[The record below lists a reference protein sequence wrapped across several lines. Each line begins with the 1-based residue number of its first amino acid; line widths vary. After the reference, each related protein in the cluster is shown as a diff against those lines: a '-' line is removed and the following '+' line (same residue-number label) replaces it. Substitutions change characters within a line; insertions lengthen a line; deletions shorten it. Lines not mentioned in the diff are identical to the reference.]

1 MTDWTTYFPNEATKI
16 ALTFLLSFL
25 IGLEREEHKHEASP
39 TYVFGGV
46 RAYPLI
52 GLLGY
57 ALSEISGES
66 PFLLA
71 AGFLTLGLFFA
82 LSYWKKLNSGQ
93 EAGLT
98 SELSGLFT
106 FAVGAMVYKEQ
117 FWVSTTLVVIAV
129 FLLELKKGLEGAA
142 TKIPAEEIYTFSK
155 FLLLTAVV
163 LPVVP
168 HHDFTPFLLN
178 PFKIA
183 LVVVVIS
190 GISYAAYVLDKVV
203 GKKGGV
209 LLSAF
214 LGGTYSSTVTTLVL
228 SRRTK
233 TEDQPRL
240 FSGSILI
247 ASGMMYF
254 RLLVLLALLSP
265 QVAQMLAPPFLIL
278 GTVAVAFGFFWAKS
292 EKSVGVAKPETSDRN
307 PLEIRAAFIFAF
319 LFVIMAIL
327 TQVARDHLGSSGIYG
342 LAFLS
347 GLSDVDPFIMSISQT
362 GTQTMAIELVA
373 SSVLIATISNNLL
386 KGGYTYWIARGP
398 ARVQGLLFLLSLGLL
413 GLAGYLIF

>member
-1 MTDWTTYFPNEATKI
+1 MTGWLTYFPTEVTKI

-25 IGLEREEHKHEASP
+25 VGLEREEHKHEAP
-39 TYVFGGV
+39 QTYVFGGV

-57 ALSEISGES
+57 ALSEISGEN

-71 AGFLTLGLFFA
+71 AGFLTLGTFLA
-82 LSYWKKLNSGQ
+82 LSYWKKLNTGM
-93 EAGLT
+93 EAGMT

-106 FAVGAMVYKEQ
+106 FAVGALVYKEQ
-117 FWVSTTLVVIAV
+117 FWVATTLVVIAV
-129 FLLELKKGLEGAA
+129 FLLELKKGLEGVAL
-142 TKIPAEEIYTFSK
+142 KIPAEEIYTFSK

-168 HHDFTPFLLN
+168 NHEFTPFLLN

-214 LGGTYSSTVTTLVL
+214 LGGSYSSTITTLVL

-265 QVAQMLAPPFLIL
+265 QVATLLAPPFLIL
-278 GTVAVAFGFFWAKS
+278 GAIATAVGFFWAKS
-292 EKSVGVAKPETSDRN
+292 EKTESVARPKTADRN
-307 PLEIRAAFIFAF
+307 PLEIRAALIFAF
-319 LFVIMAIL
+319 LFVAMAVL
-327 TQVARDHLGSSGIYG
+327 TQLARQHLGSSGIYA

-362 GTQTMAIELVA
+362 GTQTMTLEIIA

-386 KGGYTYWIARGP
+386 KGGYTFWVARGP
-398 ARVQGLLFLLSLGLL
+398 ARLQGLIFLLSLGIL
-413 GLAGYLIF
+413 GLAGFLIF

>member
-1 MTDWTTYFPNEATKI
+1 M
-16 ALTFLLSFL
+16 
-25 IGLEREEHKHEASP
+25 
-39 TYVFGGV
+39 
-46 RAYPLI
+46 
-52 GLLGY
+52 
-57 ALSEISGES
+57 
-66 PFLLA
+66 
-71 AGFLTLGLFFA
+71 
-82 LSYWKKLNSGQ
+82 
-93 EAGLT
+93 T

-106 FAVGAMVYKEQ
+106 FAVGALVYKEH
-117 FWVSTTLVVIAV
+117 FWVATTLVVLTV
-129 FLLELKKGLEGAA
+129 FLLELKKGLEGIAL
-142 TKIPAEEIYTFSK
+142 KIPAEEIYTFSK

-168 HHDFTPFLLN
+168 NHEFTPFLLN

-214 LGGTYSSTVTTLVL
+214 LGGTYSSTITTLVL
-228 SRRTK
+228 ARRTK

-265 QVAQMLAPPFLIL
+265 LVAKLLAPPFLFL
-278 GTVAVAFGFFWAKS
+278 GTIAVAVGLFWAKS
-292 EKSVGVAKPETSDRN
+292 EKTESIAKPKTSDRN
-307 PLEIRAAFIFAF
+307 PLEIRAALIFAF
-319 LFVIMAIL
+319 LFVVMAVL
-327 TQVARDHLGSSGIYG
+327 TQVAREHLGSTGIYA

-362 GTQTMAIELVA
+362 GTQTMAIELVS

-386 KGGYTYWIARGP
+386 KGGYTFWVARGP
-398 ARVQGLLFLLSLGLL
+398 ARLQGFVFLLSLGLL